1 MSTEPIHLPDTL
13 DGMVKYVNSLSFP
26 ATRERE
32 TVELAED
39 PDYGKGD
46 V

>member
-1 MSTEPIHLPDTL
+1 MTTEPIHFPNTL
-13 DGMVKYVNSLSFP
+13 DEMMAYVNSLSFP
-26 ATRERE
+26 AARERD